1 VAHFLTYLHLF
12 YSRVRILFCVLSVV
26 SFVLLTFDTLTVQG
40 EFYHWV
46 DLFNHFEVFF
56 EQHVKSRKDLQ
67 LEGEFLE
74 GDGPFPKEA
83 VLQVLRVT
91 RIILENCVNKYLY
104 SSNEVLYGVMQRLHS
119 LLLHSASTISKG
131 LVVCASACMMP
142 EFCRSLTFLSVG

>member
-1 VAHFLTYLHLF
+1 M
-12 YSRVRILFCVLSVV
+12 
-26 SFVLLTFDTLTVQG
+26 
-40 EFYHWV
+40 

-74 GDGPFPKEA
+74 GDGPFPKDA

-104 SSNEVLYGVMQRLHS
+104 SSNEVLFGAMQ
-119 LLLHSASTISKG
+119 
-131 LVVCASACMMP
+131 
-142 EFCRSLTFLSVG
+142 